1 MPYKLYSPTQS
12 ARAWKGLVAAKYAG
26 VEVETTPDFK
36 VGVDNKTPEFL
47 AKNPLGKVPVLET
60 DEGALFESNAIARHL
75 ARLSETSLFGSNEYE
90 EALVNQWIDFAASE
104 IDLPAGVWLYPIL
117 GYIEFNAEATNLAK
131 GDIRKVL
138 QILND
143 HLANRTYLVGER
155 FSLADIVV
163 GTSLVYLFKLVLDS
177 GFRKPFAHVV
187 RWFNT
192 LVNQQNF
199 IDVIGEVTLASKMA
213 AAAAKEGAAPEA
225 KKEKPQKEKKP
236 AEEKPKQEKKEK
248 AKPKKDDE
256 EEEESFNDPEPPKG
270 SNPLDQLPPTSFVLD
285 EWKRQYSNNDGAVS
299 IKWFFDNVDREGY
312 SVWFCDF
319 LYNEEQTQL
328 FMTCNLVGGF
338 LQRLDKLRKYGFG
351 SMLIFENPDK
361 YFEIS
366 GVWLFRGQDVPA
378 EMSTCDDS
386 ILYKWS
392 KADWNSE
399 ADRKKITELFNWEGD
414 FEGRKFAQG
423 KVFK

>member
-36 VGVDNKTPEFL
+36 MGVDNKTPEFL
-47 AKNPLGKVPVLET
+47 AKNPLGKVPVLVT
-60 DEGALFESNAIARHL
+60 DDGAIFESNAIARHL
-75 ARLSETSLFGSNEYE
+75 ARLAETSLFGSNEYE

-155 FSLADIVV
+155 LSLADIVV
-163 GTSLVYLFKLVLDS
+163 GTSLVYLFKLVLDA
-177 GFRKPFAHVV
+177 GFRKPFTHVV

-199 IDVIGEVTLASKMA
+199 IDVIGEVTLATKMA
-213 AAAAKEGAAPEA
+213 AATPKEGAAEA

-248 AKPKKDDE
+248 AKPKKEEE

-270 SNPLDQLPPTSFVLD
+270 SNPLDQLPPTKFVLD

-299 IKWFFDNVDREGY
+299 IKWFFENVDKEGY
-312 SVWFCDF
+312 SVWFCDY

-351 SMLIFENPDK
+351 SMLIFENPNK
-361 YFEIS
+361 YYEIS
-366 GVWLFRGQDVPA
+366 GVWLFRGQDIPA

-386 ILYKWS
+386 VLYKWA

-414 FEGRKFAQG
+414 FDGRKFAQG